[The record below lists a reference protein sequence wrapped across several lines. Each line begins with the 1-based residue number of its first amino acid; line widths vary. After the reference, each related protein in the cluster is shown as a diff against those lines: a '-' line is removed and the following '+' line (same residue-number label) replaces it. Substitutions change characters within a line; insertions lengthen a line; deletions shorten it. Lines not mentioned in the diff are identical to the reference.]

1 MTIPRSDCGRS
12 GLLLDLYRSP
22 DYIRCVSK
30 PRLYLV
36 CGLPGSGKTTRSRA
50 IASATGAI
58 RLCPDEWLV
67 DIGVSL
73 VDYPFRF
80 LLQGR
85 MLRHAEELLRA
96 GVAVIIE
103 FGSWS
108 RAEREDIRQVAVR
121 AGASTELH
129 FMDAP
134 LEVLRQ
140 RVLARGGPDAEV
152 LANKVLMQD
161 GGAFEPP
168 SPEEARG
175 YDRFVGPHD
184 GWPEGESDKRVGP
197 A

>member
-1 MTIPRSDCGRS
+1 MVAESGAEEGKVLLAESGSLGGSRSCCP
-12 GLLLDLYRSP
+12 GLPLDRCSSS
-22 DYIRCVSK
+22 DYVCCVSK

-36 CGLPGSGKTTRSRA
+36 CGLPGSGKTTRSMA

-67 DIGVSL
+67 DVGVSL

-108 RAEREDIRQVAVR
+108 RAEREAIRQAAVR
-121 AGASTELH
+121 AGASTELTL
-129 FMDAP
+129 P
-134 LEVLRQ
+134 
-140 RVLARGGPDAEV
+140 RG
-152 LANKVLMQD
+152 
-161 GGAFEPP
+161 
-168 SPEEARG
+168 
-175 YDRFVGPHD
+175 
-184 GWPEGESDKRVGP
+184 
-197 A
+197 

>member
-1 MTIPRSDCGRS
+1 MIPGRALDPQGPS
-12 GLLLDLYRSP
+12 GYPR
-22 DYIRCVSK
+22 RVSK

-58 RLCPDEWLV
+58 RLCPDEWLA
-67 DIGVSL
+67 DLGVSL

-80 LLQGR
+80 RLQGR

-96 GVAVIIE
+96 GVAVIVE

-108 RAEREDIRQVAVR
+108 RAEREAIRQIAVR
-121 AGASTELH
+121 AGAPAELH
-129 FMDAP
+129 FMNAP
-134 LEVLRQ
+134 MEVLRQ
-140 RVLARGGPDAEV
+140 RVLARGGADAEV

-175 YDRFVGPHD
+175 YDRFVGPD
-184 GWPEGESDKRVGP
+184 DAWPSP

>member
-1 MTIPRSDCGRS
+1 M
-12 GLLLDLYRSP
+12 
-22 DYIRCVSK
+22 SK

-58 RLCPDEWLV
+58 RLCPDEWIV
-67 DIGVSL
+67 DVGVSL
-73 VDYPFRF
+73 VDYRFRF
-80 LLQGR
+80 RLQER

-108 RAEREDIRQVAVR
+108 RAEREAIRQIAVR

-134 LEVLRQ
+134 VEVLRQ
-140 RVLARGGPDAEV
+140 RVLARGGPDADV

-161 GGAFEPP
+161 GGAFERP
-168 SPEEARG
+168 SPEETGA
-175 YDRFVGPHD
+175 YDRYVGPHD
-184 GWPEGESDKRVGP
+184 AWPSG
-197 A
+197 